1 MRYRSLAVA
10 LFLLTGTA
18 GTSHAADTA
27 GVHVTSG
34 WLRVLPGNLPAG
46 GYVSFENTTDH
57 VLTIVGAES
66 PDYAEAMI
74 HRSSTEGGMGRMEMV
89 DTVALPPKGKLTFA
103 PGGYHVMLM
112 QAKHPVKP
120 GEKVTVTFKL
130 SDGGTIPV
138 TLVARPANA
147 SGPTD

>member
-1 MRYRSLAVA
+1 MMLRTLAVA
-10 LFLLTGTA
+10 LLLSAGSTHAEDAAKVNVTG
-18 GTSHAADTA
+18 
-27 GVHVTSG
+27 G
-34 WLRVLPGNLPAG
+34 WLRVLPGTLPAG
-46 GYVSFENTTDH
+46 AYATVDNPTDRA
-57 VLTIVGAES
+57 LKIVGVTS

-89 DTVALPPKGKLTFA
+89 DSVDLPPKGKLVFA

-112 QAKHPVKP
+112 QARHPVKP
-120 GEKVTVTFKL
+120 GEKVTLTFSL
-130 SDGGTIPV
+130 SDGQTVPA

>member
-1 MRYRSLAVA
+1 MMRHMFAAALLLSAGTALAVDGPSVNV
-10 LFLLTGTA
+10 TG
-18 GTSHAADTA
+18 
-27 GVHVTSG
+27 G

-46 GYVSFENTTDH
+46 GYATFENTTDRA
-57 VLTIVGAES
+57 LKIVGVTS

-74 HRSSTEGGMGRMEMV
+74 HRSSTEGGMGRMEMIDSV
-89 DTVALPPKGKLTFA
+89 DLPPKGKLVFA

-112 QAKHPVKP
+112 QAKHA
-120 GEKVTVTFKL
+120 VTAGDKLTLTFRL
-130 SDGGTIPV
+130 SDGESVPA